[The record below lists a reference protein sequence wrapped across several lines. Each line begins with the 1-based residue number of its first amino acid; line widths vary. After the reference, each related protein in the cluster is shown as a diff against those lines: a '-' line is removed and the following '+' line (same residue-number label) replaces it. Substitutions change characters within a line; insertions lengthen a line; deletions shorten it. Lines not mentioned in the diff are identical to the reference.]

1 MSNYCKNCRYK
12 VSEKSGEDACPF
24 NYLYW
29 DFLDRH
35 REKLGNNPRL
45 GMIYRTFDKMA
56 PEKQAGVS
64 ADASRFL
71 AGFDKVG
78 YGWQRTLLAPQTEF
92 ISKIC
97 VSLLG

>member
-1 MSNYCKNCRYK
+1 
-12 VSEKSGEDACPF
+12 
-24 NYLYW
+24 YLYW

-56 PEKQAGVS
+56 PEKQAGVT

-71 AGFDKVG
+71 AGLDKAG
-78 YGWQRTLLAPQTEF
+78 
-92 ISKIC
+92 
-97 VSLLG
+97 